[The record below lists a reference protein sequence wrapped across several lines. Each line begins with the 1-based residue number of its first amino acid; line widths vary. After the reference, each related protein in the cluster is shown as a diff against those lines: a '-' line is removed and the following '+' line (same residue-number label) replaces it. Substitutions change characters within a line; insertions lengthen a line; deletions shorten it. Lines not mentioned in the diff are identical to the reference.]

1 MPKGR
6 KFNNEDR
13 DRAKALVF
21 EMIRECAQK
30 NARCP
35 GEPAFVLVLRE
46 KGLPTNYPGGETFT
60 HTLCLEG
67 KLRLTIGGQN
77 WRTAYILVGEDAGRS
92 TMRDPKNGTVYL
104 TVAREVV
111 RHAL

>member
-1 MPKGR
+1 MPKGNR
-6 KFNNEDR
+6 RTNEDR
-13 DRAKALVF
+13 EAAKEFVF
-21 EMIRECAQK
+21 NLLCEYAKEGR
-30 NARCP
+30 RCP
-35 GEPAFVLVLRE
+35 GEPAIRDLL
-46 KGLPTNYPGGETFT
+46 KKYDHALNYPGGETFT

-77 WRTAYILVGEDAGRS
+77 WRTAYILVGEDAGKS

-111 RHAL
+111 RHVL